1 MFIFVTKE
9 INKEITLDDTYI
21 KSIKE
26 NSELISKWYQDNQ
39 PEFKSNLCWYIEYFE
54 NDEELY
60 IALTGSINLI
70 KEDNLTEQ
78 NDEGSK
84 EINKD
89 TANYPQTV
97 NQKLLGD
104 QKSKLPTM
112 GSSHS
117 ALRNRENT

>member
-1 MFIFVTKE
+1 MYT
-9 INKEITLDDTYI
+9 
-21 KSIKE
+21 
-26 NSELISKWYQDNQ
+26 
-39 PEFKSNLCWYIEYFE
+39 
-54 NDEELY
+54 
-60 IALTGSINLI
+60 ALTGSINLI